1 MSRRCAVPD
10 LALAQHEGRSTQVS
24 TLPRRTNGSLQCT
37 QALAHR
43 GYRADLPLLW
53 ADAWACPSGS
63 ALGMIYEMAEAL
75 T

>member
-1 MSRRCAVPD
+1 M
-10 LALAQHEGRSTQVS
+10 
-24 TLPRRTNGSLQCT
+24 PRRTNGSLQCT

-53 ADAWACPSGS
+53 VDAWACASGS